1 MHLYCM
7 YIVTDSK
14 HTHGPDAWSALCVQ
28 MFWLSNPFVRL
39 RPARQFLLPVC
50 CWVGAGWSW
59 VWGGRVWTMMSTQTL
74 IAKAVLPLHIER
86 LIFLVLNTQ
95 YVSYTVD
102 NIIVISNLKWESYL
116 SMSVWGLNLAW
127 MTVLQR
133 KWGRYLLMSSVR
145 MEASLSS
152 GRWSGLLWAHSNYVW
167 GQN

>member
-50 CWVGAGWSW
+50 CWVGAGWSE

-86 LIFLVLNTQ
+86 WIFLVLNTQ
-95 YVSYTVD
+95 YVSYTVY
-102 NIIVISNLKWESYL
+102 NIIEMDISNENLSEVWPWLGWPYYKESEEGTCWCLASEWKHHSPLVWAAL
-116 SMSVWGLNLAW
+116 SA
-127 MTVLQR
+127 LQLR
-133 KWGRYLLMSSVR
+133 LGTKL
-145 MEASLSS
+145 EAS
-152 GRWSGLLWAHSNYVW
+152 AAM
-167 GQN
+167 